1 MSPTQPLLD
10 LSLGALT
17 LGDFAWP
24 IAFAAFGAAMFSMCT
39 YRRNCVR
46 GKAIEALEQ
55 AQATMVAIENG
66 VDADRHPKQGDGP
79 FEDQLHTI
87 RSIGR
92 RLAARTRHLS
102 AIIEAEPECVKI
114 VNAAGLL
121 VQMNPAGLRMIAAD
135 NMEQVQGL
143 LVEDL
148 LLEEHRSAF
157 REMHASV
164 LEGNSASLT
173 FQIEG
178 LDGQRHWMETCAVP
192 LADSEGEIV
201 QLAVTRE
208 VTERKRQE
216 DETSEARERA
226 EAANKAK
233 SDFLANMSHELRTPL
248 TAILGY
254 SDLLGGEED
263 ISEDHSI
270 ALRAINGSAEHLL
283 ALISD
288 VLDVSKIEAGHL
300 EVESVT
306 FDLAGVIKRTVQALH
321 QQAVEAGITLDV
333 EWAPDVPH
341 AIQSDPVRIRQILNN
356 LLSNAL
362 KFTLDGGIKVRVSAG
377 ARSAPEGRFL
387 LQIAVT
393 DTGLGMEALAIER
406 LFEPFQQAD
415 SSTTRRFGGTG
426 LGLGISRHLARV
438 MGGELTAESQIG
450 SGSTFTLEVPVTP
463 AIDSEV
469 KPLRDVDHSRFEG
482 RVLIVEDNP
491 VNRRVLRKLLERRGL
506 DVETAV
512 DGSEGLQRA
521 QQSVGTSKPF
531 QLVFMDMHMP
541 VLDGY
546 TTTRM
551 LKDTE
556 FQAPIVALTASAMAD
571 DRRRCLDAGCDD
583 YLPKPVDKSALTQ
596 LLSRYLDPGSPSRSG
611 GEAPG

>member
-1 MSPTQPLLD
+1 MT
-10 LSLGALT
+10 
-17 LGDFAWP
+17 
-24 IAFAAFGAAMFSMCT
+24 
-39 YRRNCVR
+39 
-46 GKAIEALEQ
+46 
-55 AQATMVAIENG
+55 
-66 VDADRHPKQGDGP
+66 
-79 FEDQLHTI
+79 
-87 RSIGR
+87 
-92 RLAARTRHLS
+92 
-102 AIIEAEPECVKI
+102 
-114 VNAAGLL
+114 
-121 VQMNPAGLRMIAAD
+121 
-135 NMEQVQGL
+135 
-143 LVEDL
+143 
-148 LLEEHRSAF
+148 
-157 REMHASV
+157 
-164 LEGNSASLT
+164 
-173 FQIEG
+173 
-178 LDGQRHWMETCAVP
+178 
-192 LADSEGEIV
+192 
-201 QLAVTRE
+201 
-208 VTERKRQE
+208 
-216 DETSEARERA
+216 
-226 EAANKAK
+226 
-233 SDFLANMSHELRTPL
+233 
-248 TAILGY
+248 
-254 SDLLGGEED
+254 
-263 ISEDHSI
+263 
-270 ALRAINGSAEHLL
+270 LL

-482 RVLIVEDNP
+482 RVLIVEDNL
-491 VNRRVLRKLLERRGL
+491 VNRRVLRQLLERRGL